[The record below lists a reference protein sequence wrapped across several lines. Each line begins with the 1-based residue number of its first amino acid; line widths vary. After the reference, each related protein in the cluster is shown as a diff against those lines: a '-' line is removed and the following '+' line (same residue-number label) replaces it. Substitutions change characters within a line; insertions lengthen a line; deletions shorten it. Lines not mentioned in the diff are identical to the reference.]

1 MHRRDFIQC
10 VGGGVIFAATAKAAW
25 SAVTGDDVWI
35 APGQTEPE
43 VRRKALSYAILAP
56 NPHNMQ
62 PWLVDLSTPDEVVLR
77 IDPTRLLPVTD
88 PFDRQITIGCG
99 AFIELF
105 CLAAGRLGRR
115 VEVSA
120 FPEGE
125 PDGRLDHRPIARMR
139 LSEGATPAPLF
150 SAITQ
155 RRTNR
160 NAHRNAPVSQTQIAE
175 LVGAATTEGLMAGG
189 MVQGEVRDKL
199 RDLTLKAMLIEQS
212 DRAANNE
219 SADRTFLG
227 AREVAAHPWG
237 IPIRGGNIE
246 WLIGLGVVSR
256 DGLKTPGSLA
266 FKGQTDMM
274 RQTANS
280 TQAYGWIVSSGNRRV
295 HQIAAGRAYARFALK
310 AETLG
315 LAIQPNSQALQEYA
329 AMAGCFRDVHA
340 VLAPKG
346 GRIQMLARIGY
357 ADQVPHAP
365 RRGLDPLI
373 RSA

>member
-10 VGGGVIFAATAKAAW
+10 VGGGIIFAASPNAAW
-25 SAVTGDDVWI
+25 SGVTGDEVWV
-35 APGQTEPE
+35 APGQTEQDL
-43 VRRKALSYAILAP
+43 RRKALSYAILAP

-62 PWLVDLSTPDEVVLR
+62 PWRVDLSSPDEVVLR

-88 PFDRQITIGCG
+88 PLDRQITIGCG
-99 AFIELF
+99 AFIEFL
-105 CLAAGRLGRR
+105 CLAAGQFGRH
-115 VEVSA
+115 VEVVP

-125 PDGRLDHRPIARMR
+125 PEGRLDHRPIARMR
-139 LSEGATPAPLF
+139 LSEGTTPSPLF

-160 NAHRNAPVSQTQIAE
+160 NVHRNAPVSQAHIAE
-175 LVGAATTEGLMAGG
+175 LVGAASRDGVLAGG
-189 MVQGEVRDKL
+189 VAQGELRDKL

-227 AREVAAHPWG
+227 ARDVAAHPWG

-256 DGLKTPGSLA
+256 EGLKTPGSLA
-266 FKGQTDMM
+266 FRGQTDMM
-274 RQTANS
+274 RQTAKS
-280 TQAYGWIVSSGNRRV
+280 TQAYGWIVSQGNRRV

-310 AETLG
+310 AEALG

-329 AMAGCFRDVHA
+329 AMAGCFRDLHA
-340 VLAPKG
+340 LLAPKG
-346 GRIQMLARIGY
+346 RRIQMLARIGY

-365 RRGLDPLI
+365 RRGLDPLL